1 MTILS
6 VIAVVFGVAGFAF
19 GAKCYHELWRWA
31 RLCQRGR
38 IVIAYNRRVQLNAPL
53 TEWLEWTRMLKG
65 DEKSKGRVIYRANK
79 MSVAILY
86 PEKTDTTTVT
96 TVTPKGTAAN
106 GAGPT
111 AEKVATK

>member
-6 VIAVVFGVAGFAF
+6 IISLIVGVTGVAF
-19 GAKCYHELWRWA
+19 GAKCYHELWKWA

-65 DEKSKGRVIYRANK
+65 DERSTGRVVYRANK
-79 MSVAILY
+79 MSVAILC
-86 PEKTDTTTVT
+86 PAKRDTTTVKP
-96 TVTPKGTAAN
+96 VKEVKGTP
-106 GAGPT
+106 G
-111 AEKVATK
+111 KVAA